1 MLSQTFPKFEKGSLE
16 KDMTKMGDVFFRR
29 KHAVNGSEQVFGQEG
44 VTFPTSFGCM
54 AMKPPSLQRNV
65 DVNLSQISIHSS
77 KLTWPW
83 KKPPFLYIFVVFIRG
98 KNNFYGYVCLPEGKS
113 HQKNGQN
120 QQA

>member
-1 MLSQTFPKFEKGSLE
+1 MYFPLKIGIFHCYVSRVAI
-16 KDMTKMGDVFFRR
+16 VF
-29 KHAVNGSEQVFGQEG
+29 VFL
-44 VTFPTSFGCM
+44 VRFT
-54 AMKPPSLQRNV
+54 PSLQRNV